1 MKFHNNYKSKTK
13 ILTFK
18 KIKYL
23 FDIIWF
29 GNLNLVHNKNTLG
42 QAKNDEISGT
52 TKGWECWQ
60 GVIKQQQ
67 AIIGVLKSMLEMPR
81 ALVRHE
87 NFLFG
92 Q

>member
-1 MKFHNNYKSKTK
+1 M
-13 ILTFK
+13 
-18 KIKYL
+18 

-29 GNLNLVHNKNTLG
+29 GNLNLVRNKNKLG
-42 QAKNDEISGT
+42 QAKNDEIWGT

-60 GVIKQQQ
+60 GMIKQQEE
-67 AIIGVLKSMLEMPR
+67 ILEVLKSILEMPR
-81 ALVRHE
+81 ALVGHE

>member
-1 MKFHNNYKSKTK
+1 M
-13 ILTFK
+13 
-18 KIKYL
+18 

-29 GNLNLVHNKNTLG
+29 GNLNLVNNKNTLG
-42 QAKNDEISGT
+42 QAKNDEIWGT

-60 GVIKQQQ
+60 GMIKQQE
-67 AIIGVLKSMLEMPR
+67 AIMGCWKAYWKCQGHWVG
-81 ALVRHE
+81 HE

>member
-52 TKGWECWQ
+52 TKGWEC
-60 GVIKQQQ
+60 
-67 AIIGVLKSMLEMPR
+67 
-81 ALVRHE
+81 
-87 NFLFG
+87 
-92 Q
+92 